1 MNTFNLTF
9 SQAKAIINDL
19 GRSDLESF
27 LEAMNDQPEFL
38 QFMGE
43 IDTVSELIA
52 IYEGGCASGAY
63 MPAVT
68 YYTANQ
74 CMASD
79 AATSVEEELSS
90 YCEEIIFN
98 PSTESFSQF
107 ASKLCEMAVNS
118 FVQNQANVIEVL
130 LETDY

>member
-27 LEAMNDQPEFL
+27 LETMNDQPEFL

-43 IDTVSELIA
+43 IGDVGELIA

-79 AATSVEEELSS
+79 AATSVEDEISH
-90 YCEEIIFN
+90 YEEITFN
-98 PSTESFSQF
+98 PSEESFSQF

>member
-1 MNTFNLTF
+1 MKTFELTYT
-9 SQAKAIINDL
+9 QAKSIIKYL
-19 GRSDLESF
+19 GRDELETF
-27 LEAMNDQPEFL
+27 VENMNDQPEFL

-43 IDTVSELIA
+43 IDSVYELVS

-79 AATSVEEELSS
+79 AASSVED
-90 YCEEIIFN
+90 EISEYDEITFKPN
-98 PSTESFSQF
+98 EDSFSQF
-107 ASKLCEMAVNS
+107 ASKLCAMAVES
-118 FVQNQANVIEVL
+118 YVHKFSNVIEVL
-130 LETDY
+130 QNGDY

>member
-9 SQAKAIINDL
+9 SQTKTIINDL

-38 QFMGE
+38 KFMGE
-43 IDTVSELIA
+43 IDSVSELIS

-79 AATSVEEELSS
+79 ASGSVEEEIEH
-90 YCEEIIFN
+90 YEEITFN
-98 PSTESFSQF
+98 PSEESFSQF
-107 ASKLCEMAVNS
+107 ASKLCAMAVES
-118 FVQNQANVIEVL
+118 FVQKHAEVIEVL
-130 LETDY
+130 TTTNY

>member
-43 IDTVSELIA
+43 IDDVSELIA
-52 IYEGGCASGAY
+52 IYEGGCSSGAY

-68 YYTANQ
+68 YYTASQ

-79 AATSVEEELSS
+79 ASGSVEEELED
-90 YCEEIIFN
+90 YGGITFN
-98 PSTESFSQF
+98 PAEESFSQF
-107 ASKLCEMAVNS
+107 ASKLCAMAVEI
-118 FVQNQANVIEVL
+118 FVQNQSNVIEVL
-130 LETDY
+130 QGTDY